1 MPHQPR
7 TSPHVSGQDYSHS
20 ASHCTP
26 RAETSKCEYQLNRGV
41 SVAGTDI
48 AALHLFLQ
56 TLRCATIGRTV
67 VIPISDAFLVD
78 ATGATRLLLHLHHI
92 VDRIPILTAAKV
104 ISGTT
109 AQAGATPLHLHLHPI
124 VDLTRILLAARSA
137 SGTMARTGV
146 TLLTTWIKDK
156 FTAMTPASTPPTL
169 LHMVRLHQGMTHTRP
184 TLLGRDTHR
193 SERGAIM

>member
-1 MPHQPR
+1 M
-7 TSPHVSGQDYSHS
+7 
-20 ASHCTP
+20 
-26 RAETSKCEYQLNRGV
+26 
-41 SVAGTDI
+41 AGTDI